1 MKIIQVIPDIKSES
15 AGPTYY
21 ILGLCRSLTVLQQN
35 VELHLLKSDYSP
47 NEPYIIK
54 EYPVHKF
61 PHPALGR
68 SPEMM
73 QGLREACQTADIIH
87 DNSLWMMPNI
97 YPGNARKGTK
107 CKLVVSPHGTL
118 APWALTRRKYQ
129 KKIIGHLLGQYQGMR
144 NADMFHATGIKEFN
158 EIRTAGYKQPV
169 VVLPIGIDIPEI
181 QRSRPQRRKLLFL
194 GRVHPVK
201 GVDRLLQAWAM
212 VAADFPHWDFQI
224 VGPDCGLGDTL
235 RNMVDAQ
242 KIPRVEFSGEQNG
255 MDKFRFYAAADLYVL
270 PSFTENFGVTVTEAL
285 SCGTPVMV
293 SNSIPWKEVETH
305 NCGWSVDNTPEKM
318 AEQLRKSLVL
328 SRSELEEM
336 GKHGKEWMRKD
347 FFWQGVASRMTAAYE
362 WLLHGGPKPDDVITE

>member
-1 MKIIQVIPDIKSES
+1 MKIIQVVPEILSES
-15 AGPTYY
+15 AGPSYSVVE
-21 ILGLCRSLTVLQQN
+21 LCRALEYTGET
-35 VELHLLKSDYSP
+35 VELHLLGSVPRSAKTL
-47 NEPYIIK
+47 NVIN
-54 EYPVHKF
+54 YPKHKF
-61 PHPALGR
+61 PHPFLGW
-68 SPEMM
+68 SPEMKK
-73 QGLREACQTADIIH
+73 GLKAACNNADIIH
-87 DNSLWMMPNI
+87 NNSLWMMPNI
-97 YPGNARKGTK
+97 YPEYACRNTK
-107 CKLVVSPHGTL
+107 CKLVVAPRGTL
-118 APWALTRRKYQ
+118 APWALKRRKYI
-129 KKIIGHLLGQYQGMR
+129 KKIIGYFLGQYR
-144 NADMFHATGIKEFN
+144 VLKEATLFHATCVKEYN

-169 VVLPIGIDIPEI
+169 AIIPIGIDIPEI

-347 FFWQGVASRMTAAYE
+347 FSWQGVASRMTAAYE